1 MYSQRIRE
9 QETVALHVNQ
19 EVTIFVGHDK
29 LLKMTEEIT
38 RSAVAEV
45 YSVSDYGILKL
56 LKPVNKTKE
65 VAALQTL
72 IRAQALKGRRPYCFP
87 KDYFSLLLLLG
98 PKP

>member
-38 RSAVAEV
+38 RSVV
-45 YSVSDYGILKL
+45 
-56 LKPVNKTKE
+56 
-65 VAALQTL
+65 Q
-72 IRAQALKGRRPYCFP
+72 
-87 KDYFSLLLLLG
+87 
-98 PKP
+98 